1 MAENGDSRSG
11 TAPENRTVIGLTFG
25 NSNGSVA
32 FTADGKAEVIAN
44 EDGGMSPLS
53 GIATCDGC

>member
-1 MAENGDSRSG
+1 MAENDSRAG
-11 TAPENRTVIGLTFG
+11 TAPEDRTVIGLTFG

-44 EDGGMSPLS
+44 EDGGMALLLLP
-53 GIATCDGC
+53 CP